1 MNLSGFAKKQSL
13 LVISAILALVSLFF
27 VPFETVLEYDYTR
40 ILRTI
45 CMLLLFLLV
54 VAGLKECK
62 ALDVLAER
70 CVSRVGTARA
80 LCLLFVALPFFSAM
94 LFSNDV
100 SLLTFVPMAIAILD
114 RAGLRRLILRVI
126 ILQTIAANIGST
138 LTPFGNPHNLYIYN
152 LMDHYG
158 FSIVDYELALI
169 PIVAVGAF
177 VVLALTMLI
186 KNAPLEAPMG
196 KKDKVENPRNIYVLI
211 GLFALAVISVIG
223 VIPLYIALIVIV
235 AAIALLMPSI
245 FKKVDYGI
253 LLVFLFL
260 FIFANGVTEMSWIHQ
275 GLSAMMAWDPMLTTV
290 FVSQF
295 TSNVSSCILLQ
306 PFTSDWAAVLV
317 GADIGGFG
325 TPIAS
330 MACIITLKFY
340 LLEEDSSVK
349 DYMKVF
355 LLFNLI
361 MLAVLI
367 PTYYLF
373 G

>member
-1 MNLSGFAKKQSL
+1 MDAAGFARRQSL
-13 LVISAILALVSLFF
+13 LLVSAILALISLFF

-45 CMLLLFLLV
+45 CMLLLFLLI

-70 CVSRVGTARA
+70 CMSRMGTARA
-80 LCLLFVALPFFSAM
+80 MCLLFIALPFFSAM

-100 SLLTFVPMAIAILD
+100 SLVTFVPMAIAILD
-114 RAGLRRLILRVI
+114 RAGLRKLIIRVI
-126 ILQTIAANIGST
+126 ILQTMAANIGSS

-158 FSIVDYELALI
+158 FDIVDYELALI
-169 PIVAVGAF
+169 PIVAVGALTI
-177 VVLALTMLI
+177 LALAMLVR
-186 KNAPLEAPMG
+186 NTPLETRVAN
-196 KKDKVENPRNIYVLI
+196 KDRIENPRNVYVLI
-211 GLFALAVISVIG
+211 GLFALAVVSVAG
-223 VIPLYIALIVIV
+223 LIPLYIALIAVI

-245 FKKVDYGI
+245 FRKVDYGI

-260 FIFANGVTEMSWIHQ
+260 FIFANGITEMTWIHQ
-275 GLSAMMAWDPMLTTV
+275 GISAMMAWDPMLTTV

-295 TSNVSSCILLQ
+295 TSNISSCILLQ

-330 MACIITLKFY
+330 MASIIALRFY
-340 LLEEDSSVK
+340 LMEEGSSVK
-349 DYMKVF
+349 AYMKVF
-355 LLFNLI
+355 VLFNLI

-367 PTYYLF
+367 PAYYLF